1 MTYYCGIDL
10 HSTNSV
16 VVVTDGADK
25 VVCRKRLGNE
35 LGTILDALA
44 PFGDGISGVVVEST
58 YNWYWLVDGLMDAG
72 YRVHLANTAAIQQY
86 SGLKHTGDE
95 DDAAWLAHLLRLDI
109 LAEGYI
115 YPRRQRGTRDLL
127 RRRGQ
132 LVRHKTANLLSI
144 QNQVTRTTGRTIS
157 GNLVKKL
164 KVHEIGNLV
173 ADADAALGI
182 CANLAVMHSLQA
194 EIKKLEGEAL
204 KRLVPDAAFQAL
216 LTASGIGDILGMTI
230 RLETGDVGR
239 FPTPGNYA
247 SYCRCVE
254 ATRISNG
261 RKKGEGNRKCGNKH
275 LAWAFVEAAHFA
287 IRYDDRARAF
297 YQRKKAKTKTVAATK
312 AVAHK
317 LARACF
323 YVMRDE
329 VPFDSKRCFG

>member
-16 VVVTDGADK
+16 IVVTGEADGI
-25 VVCRKRLGNE
+25 VFKRRLPNE
-35 LGTILDALA
+35 LRLIEKALA
-44 PFGDGISGVVVEST
+44 PFGEALAGVVVEST

-72 YRVHLANTAAIQQY
+72 YRVHLANPAAIHQY
-86 SGLKHTGDE
+86 SGLKHSDDE
-95 DDAAWLAHLLRLDI
+95 DDAAWLAHLLRLGI

-115 YPRRQRGTRDLL
+115 YPREQRGTRDLL

-132 LVRHKTANLLSI
+132 LVRQRTANILSI
-144 QNQVTRTTGRTIS
+144 QNQVTRATGARIS

-164 KVHEIGNLV
+164 KAHEIGNFV
-173 ADADAALGI
+173 ADRDAVLGI
-182 CANLAVMHSLQA
+182 SANLAVMRSLQT
-194 EIKKLEGEAL
+194 EVRKIEREVL

-216 LTASGIGDILGMTI
+216 LTTPGIGDILAMTI
-230 RLETGDVGR
+230 RLETGDVSR
-239 FPTPGNYA
+239 FPAPGNYA

-254 ATRISNG
+254 AKRLSNG

-275 LAWAFVEAAHFA
+275 LSWAFVEAANFA
-287 IRYDDRARAF
+287 IRYDERARAF
-297 YQRKKAKTKTVAATK
+297 YRRKRAKTKTVVATK

-323 YVMRDE
+323 YVMRDR
-329 VPFDSKRCFG
+329 VPFEPKRCFG